1 MLPTWVGVV
10 SAVSLAIIALAAIA
24 AATAL
29 TITALGI
36 RAWLQ
41 TLREYAGPALEDA
54 RRLMATLRVE
64 VEGVAETSRDLRGR
78 ILQAADRVEARL
90 AQVNALVGGVQGSVE
105 STARGVATTVRMVLP
120 TIRTV
125 LRNIK
130 LPAWGRGR
138 ESQRRLK
145 SGRKKSGRK
154 QR

>member
-10 SAVSLAIIALAAIA
+10 SAVSLAIIALAAVA
-24 AATAL
+24 VATAF

-36 RAWLQ
+36 QAWLQ
-41 TLREYAGPALEDA
+41 TLREYAWPALEDA
-54 RRLMATLRVE
+54 RRIMGTLRVE
-64 VEGVAETSRDLRGR
+64 VEGVAETSRDLRER
-78 ILQAADRVEARL
+78 ILQAADRVEERL

-120 TIRTV
+120 TIRAL

-130 LPAWGRGR
+130 LPWGRGR
-138 ESQRRLK
+138 ENERRLK
-145 SGRKKSGRK
+145 SGRKKSGRQ